1 MNNLNPFKKD
11 LQKVRLKL
19 EESIDILI
27 NSNYSNKSIINNKE
41 CINNKLLE
49 LISLINDTIKNKP
62 KKLNV
67 ISFPKGFELLQQPGD
82 GTCLYHSIAMSLK
95 LMNINNNFN
104 DGFDDTP
111 SYGTHP
117 NEKTI
122 LQKFNILKEK
132 IENKSIWGG
141 SVELSFIA
149 FILKICI
156 YIWDGKTKN
165 WTIFRYEDLD
175 VCNKKNSI
183 FIFYNGSS
191 HYDCLIPKDIHK
203 FNINFPMHG
212 KDLRNY
218 KFSFNE
224 K

>member
-1 MNNLNPFKKD
+1 M
-11 LQKVRLKL
+11 
-19 EESIDILI
+19 
-27 NSNYSNKSIINNKE
+27 
-41 CINNKLLE
+41 
-49 LISLINDTIKNKP
+49 
-62 KKLNV
+62 

-104 DGFDDTP
+104 DGFDLRNYLIEVLNNIKKEKYLNNISKRNTLRDNENVDKAIYKASIRELFSLFIDDTP